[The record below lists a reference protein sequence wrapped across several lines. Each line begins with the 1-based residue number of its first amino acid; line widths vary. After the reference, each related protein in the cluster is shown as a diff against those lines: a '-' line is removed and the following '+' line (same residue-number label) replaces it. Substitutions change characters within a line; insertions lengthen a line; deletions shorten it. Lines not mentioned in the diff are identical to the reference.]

1 MTLNVPG
8 RRRSYKLVRMAT
20 ESKDITFDAAGI
32 QNNASPEAASAG
44 LAAEQA
50 APYGSGV
57 PATTAKIRTHHL
69 QKAKDNGQKF
79 AMLTAYD
86 QYTAQIFDEAGTE
99 VLLVGDSASNNVLGN
114 ETSLP
119 ITLDEMIIFSKAV
132 TAGSRRALV
141 VADLPFGSYEQSP
154 AQAIESSVRLMKEA
168 RVHAVKMEGAAYYA
182 PTVKALTQAGV
193 PVMAHIGFTPQSE
206 HMLGGYRVQGRG
218 EAAKTLIADAVALV
232 EAGAFCVLMEMVP
245 AESAAA
251 VDAAVSVPTIGIGA
265 GNSTTGQVLVWQ
277 DMAGLRTGKM
287 AKFVKQYASIGSILA
302 QAAKSYGDEVRSGQF
317 PGPEHTF

>member
-1 MTLNVPG
+1 MAPTSSPDSAAPVASMPVHSVP
-8 RRRSYKLVRMAT
+8 
-20 ESKDITFDAAGI
+20 
-32 QNNASPEAASAG
+32 
-44 LAAEQA
+44 AEVS
-50 APYGSGV
+50 APYGSGI
-57 PATTAKIRTHHL
+57 PATTARIRTHHL
-69 QKAKDNGQKF
+69 QAAKLNGQKF

-86 QYTAQIFDEAGTE
+86 QYTAQIFDEAGIE

-119 ITLDEMIIFSKAV
+119 ITLDEMIIFSRAV
-132 TAGSRRALV
+132 TAGSKRALV

-154 AQAIESSVRLMKEA
+154 EQAIASSVRLMKEGL
-168 RVHAVKMEGAAYYA
+168 VHAVKMEGGAYYA
-182 PTVKALTQAGV
+182 PTVHALTQAGI

-218 EAAKTLIADAVALV
+218 DAAQSMIDDAVALAD
-232 EAGAFCVLMEMVP
+232 AGAFCVLMEMVP
-245 AESAAA
+245 ASTA
-251 VDAAVSVPTIGIGA
+251 VAVEAAVSVPTVGIGA

-287 AKFVKQYASIGSILA
+287 AKFVKQYAQMRTILA
-302 QAAKSYGDEVRSGQF
+302 DAATEFGDEVRKGVF

>member
-1 MTLNVPG
+1 MSTP
-8 RRRSYKLVRMAT
+8 
-20 ESKDITFDAAGI
+20 ESV
-32 QNNASPEAASAG
+32 ASDSA
-44 LAAEQA
+44 EVA
-50 APYGSGV
+50 APYGTGAAPV
-57 PATTAKIRTHHL
+57 RTGGIPPTAAKVRTHHL
-69 QKAKDNGQKF
+69 QAAKDAGQKF

-119 ITLDEMIIFSKAV
+119 ITLNEMITFSRAV
-132 TAGSRRALV
+132 TAGSKRALV

-154 AQAIESSVRLMKEA
+154 EQAIASSVRLMKEGL
-168 RVHAVKMEGAAYYA
+168 VHAVKMEGGAYYA
-182 PTVKALTQAGV
+182 PTVRALTQAGI

-218 EAAKTLIADAVALV
+218 EMAQGMVDDAVALV
-232 EAGAFCVLMEMVP
+232 AAGAFCVLMEMVP
-245 AESAAA
+245 AETAAA
-251 VDAAVSVPTIGIGA
+251 VDAAVAVPTVGIGA

-287 AKFVKQYASIGSILA
+287 AKFVKQYAQMRTVLA
-302 QAAKSYGDEVRSGQF
+302 EAAAEFGEEVRSGVF

>member
-1 MTLNVPG
+1 
-8 RRRSYKLVRMAT
+8 MAPT
-20 ESKDITFDAAGI
+20 STPH
-32 QNNASPEAASAG
+32 SVAASA
-44 LAAEQA
+44 APRDSAEA
-50 APYGSGV
+50 VAPYGTGAGSL
-57 PATTAKIRTHHL
+57 PTTMAKVRTHHL
-69 QKAKDNGQKF
+69 RAAKEAGTKF

-86 QYTAQIFDEAGTE
+86 QYTAQIFDEAGIE

-119 ITLDEMIIFSKAV
+119 ITLDEMIIFSRAV
-132 TAGSRRALV
+132 TAGAKRALV

-154 AQAIESSVRLMKEA
+154 EQAIASSVRLMKEGL
-168 RVHAVKMEGAAYYA
+168 VHAVKMEGGAYYA
-182 PTVKALTQAGV
+182 PTVRALTQAGI

-218 EAAKTLIADAVALV
+218 DMAQTLIDDAVALAD
-232 EAGAFCVLMEMVP
+232 AGAFSVLMEMVP
-245 AESAAA
+245 AATAAA
-251 VDAAVSVPTIGIGA
+251 VDAAVSVPTVGIGA

-287 AKFVKQYASIGSILA
+287 ARFVKQYANMRMLLA
-302 QAAKSYGDEVRSGQF
+302 EAAAEFGDEVRSGVF